1 MYAIYFQIK
10 TKCVCVAT
18 AGTCVHVWGGG
29 DTRRNINESVWLKL
43 QYFYL
48 WNSIFC
54 KFETLFKLK
63 VTKTV
68 CLFCWLSAA
77 AEAVSEVGPSLPGPG
92 AQKIPLKD
100 DEDIWAKLFG
110 NHRSQLFSA
119 NQTDFEENSP
129 MWRKTSH
136 KRTLRTTT
144 KTTHLNFITLNLM
157 NIFTL

>member
-1 MYAIYFQIK
+1 M
-10 TKCVCVAT
+10 CVWLLLVPACMF
-18 AGTCVHVWGGG
+18 GGRG
-29 DTRRNINESVWLKL
+29 RDDTRRNINKSVWLKL

-68 CLFCWLSAA
+68 CLLCWLPAA
-77 AEAVSEVGPSLPGPG
+77 AEPVSEVGPSLPGPG

-119 NQTDFEENSP
+119 NQTAFEENSP
-129 MWRKTSH
+129 MWRKT
-136 KRTLRTTT
+136 TT
-144 KTTHLNFITLNLM
+144 KPTHLNFITLNLM